1 MREVAYELHFASN
14 AGRDCNSLQYYIWEK
29 IQKTVSKKF
38 QGLRND

>member
-29 IQKTVSKKF
+29 FQKTVSKKF
-38 QGLRND
+38 QGFRND